1 VYEATRPDAPPKY
14 SAVWLDRGGLTPN
27 EGLFQAHC
35 EGANSLLPPP
45 AVANSP
51 GPVLDLGSHIRMEV
65 LHLQLELKFSNL
77 DHRVL
82 TKHLRIHHV
91 PLKKPIR
98 HPVLRRWRI
107 GFTSARV

>member
-1 VYEATRPDAPPKY
+1 
-14 SAVWLDRGGLTPN
+14 
-27 EGLFQAHC
+27 
-35 EGANSLLPPP
+35 
-45 AVANSP
+45 
-51 GPVLDLGSHIRMEV
+51 MEV